1 MAARRITTRNAAFQQ
16 WSALLDNRNKRS
28 RTGQFL
34 VQGVRPITLAVQHG
48 WRLDA
53 LLYNADRGLSAW
65 AADLLRDS
73 AAEQY
78 AVAADLLAELGEKNS
93 HPPELIA
100 VLAIPP
106 DDLDR
111 IPVVPGFLAVV
122 FDRPTSPGNIG
133 SLVRSADAFGA
144 HGVIVTG
151 HAADVYDPK
160 AVRATT
166 GSLFALPVVRA
177 PSHREILHWL
187 ADQPT
192 SVLVVGTDEGGEAAV
207 ADFDLTRSTLLVLG
221 NETSGLSAG
230 WRDACDHVVSIPM
243 TGAASSLNAA
253 NAASVVLYEA
263 ARQRSR
269 R

>member
-1 MAARRITTRNAAFQQ
+1 MAVRRITTRNAAFQQ

-34 VQGVRPITLAVQHG
+34 VQGVRPITLAVEFG
-48 WRLDA
+48 WQIDA
-53 LLYNADRGLSAW
+53 LLYDADRPLSSW
-65 AADLLRDS
+65 AAELLRDTGGDR
-73 AAEQY
+73 Y
-78 AVAADLLAELGEKNS
+78 ALAADLLAELGEKTS
-93 HPPELIA
+93 QTPEVIA
-100 VLAIPP
+100 VVAIPP

-111 IPVVPGFLAVV
+111 IPVGPGFLAVV

-133 SLVRSADAFGA
+133 SLIRSADAFGA

-166 GSLFALPVVRA
+166 GSLFAIPVVRA

-192 SVLVVGTDEGGEAAV
+192 SVLVVGTDEGGEAAI
-207 ADFDLTRSTLLVLG
+207 ADFDLTRATLLVLG
-221 NETSGLSAG
+221 NETAGLSAG
-230 WRDACDHVVSIPM
+230 WRDACDHTVSIPM

-253 NAASVVLYEA
+253 NAASIVLYEA

-269 R
+269 P